1 MSRDVCPEEIN
12 FYVLRSLR
20 NGALKDREEIIRE
33 VKYEILNADY
43 MGIEKSIEQ
52 VDMIVNRY
60 TAVTDPLVSELV
72 PFYAFINV
80 RENFK
85 AVTDAIKKNI
95 GEVSMRDM
103 IVGVYD
109 LIGKPDFLI
118 VGLTRGA
125 KGKKAEQFI
134 HDVLSEMGG
143 EDIHNHLTIQV
154 EIPRAMKKFWHCK
167 FDLEDIDERLGKIR
181 EVEYDP
187 LVLKELQEECRFKIR
202 SREIRL
208 LEESGIVKGYSV
220 VIDASKYQSDRWK
233 FIKAFIQV
241 DALYN
246 KFEDLYRLLEER
258 HGKDTRG
265 MIEIPYSRY
274 GILIE
279 CECANIAR
287 LGDIMSTIRNCEYVR
302 TTRTAIARDVIK
314 EELWVV

>member
-1 MSRDVCPEEIN
+1 MSRDVCPGEID

-20 NGALKDREEIIRE
+20 NGALRDKEEIIRE
-33 VKYEILNADY
+33 VKREILNADDVD
-43 MGIEKSIEQ
+43 IEKSIDR
-52 VDMIVNRY
+52 VDGIVNRY
-60 TAVTDPLVSELV
+60 TAVADPLVNELI

-80 RENFK
+80 RGNFK
-85 AVTDAIKKNI
+85 AVTDAIKENI
-95 GEVSMRDM
+95 EEAPMQDM
-103 IVGVYD
+103 IVGIYD

-134 HDVLSEMGG
+134 HDILSEMGG
-143 EDIHNHLTIQV
+143 EGIHNYLTMQV
-154 EIPRAMKKFWHCK
+154 EIPRAIKKFWHCK
-167 FDLEDIDERLGKIR
+167 FDLEDIDERLTKIR

-187 LVLKELQEECRFKIR
+187 LVLKELQGECRFKIR
-202 SREIRL
+202 SSEIAM

-220 VIDASKYQSDRWK
+220 VIDTSKYQNGWN

-246 KFEDLYRLLEER
+246 RFEELYNLLEER
-258 HGKDTRG
+258 HREDIRG

-274 GILIE
+274 CILIE

-287 LGDIMSTIRNCEYVR
+287 LRDIMSTIRDCEYVR

-314 EELWVV
+314 EELWVT